1 MNQQNNTEKIKGI
14 RPRLGKEA
22 RAKAVG
28 LLDMLYTPT
37 ELAEELGLN
46 PAMLYHQLIPAG
58 LPHSKDSAGHIWIH
72 GAAVS
77 QWLID
82 FGKSRRQPL
91 SADEA
96 YCLRCRQA
104 VTMIN
109 PRRTN
114 SGRVTLLKA
123 TCPACG
129 ATVNRGVKVR

>member
-1 MNQQNNTEKIKGI
+1 MDQRTYAEKTKCI

-46 PAMLYHQLIPAG
+46 LAMLYHQLLPAG
-58 LPHSKDSAGHIWIH
+58 LPHSKDSTGHIWIH
-72 GAAVS
+72 GAEVS
-77 QWLID
+77 KWLVD
-82 FGKSRRQPL
+82 FGTARRQPL
-91 SADEA
+91 AADEA

-104 VTMIN
+104 VKLIN
-109 PRRTN
+109 PQRAK
-114 SGRVTLLKA
+114 SGNVTLLKA
-123 TCPACG
+123 TCPICG